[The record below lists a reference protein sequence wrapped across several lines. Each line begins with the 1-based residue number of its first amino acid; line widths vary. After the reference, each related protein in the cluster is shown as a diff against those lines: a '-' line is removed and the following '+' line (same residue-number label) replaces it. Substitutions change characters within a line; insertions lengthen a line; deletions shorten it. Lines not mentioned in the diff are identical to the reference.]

1 MTTKTQK
8 MKWTKKEDNIVLSY
22 VKSYPNNLRAAFEEA
37 SKEIDRSPMSISV
50 RYYKNIKDNN
60 LAISVVSNTG
70 VATLHNQK
78 NARRDLKSNLSED
91 DIFEITMSNL
101 VKMNRTYKK
110 KAIELLM
117 NL

>member
-8 MKWTKKEDNIVLSY
+8 IKWTKKEDNIVLSY
-22 VKSYPNNLRAAFEEA
+22 VKNYPNNLRAAFEEA
-37 SKEIDRSPMSISV
+37 SKDIDRSPLSISV
-50 RYYKNIKDNN
+50 RYYKILKNEN

-78 NARRDLKSNLSED
+78 NARRDLKSNLSEE
-91 DIFEITMSNL
+91 DIFEISMSNL
-101 VKMNRTYKK
+101 VKMNRIYKK

>member
-8 MKWTKKEDNIVLSY
+8 IKWTKREDNIVLSY

-37 SKEIDRSPMSISV
+37 SKDIDRSVQSISV
-50 RYYKNIKDNN
+50 RYYKYIKNDN

-101 VKMNRTYKK
+101 VKMNRIYKK

>member
-8 MKWTKKEDNIVLSY
+8 IKWTKREDNVVLSY

-37 SKEIDRSPMSISV
+37 SRDIDRSVQSISV
-50 RYYKNIKDNN
+50 RYYKYIKNDN
-60 LAISVVSNTG
+60 LAISVVSNSG

-78 NARRDLKSNLSED
+78 NARRDLKSNLSEE
-91 DIFEITMSNL
+91 DIFEITMSTL